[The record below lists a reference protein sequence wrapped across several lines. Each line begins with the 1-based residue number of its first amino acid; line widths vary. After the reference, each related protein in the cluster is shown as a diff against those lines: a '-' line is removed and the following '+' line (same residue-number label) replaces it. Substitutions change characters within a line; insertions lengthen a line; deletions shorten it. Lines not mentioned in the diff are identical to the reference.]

1 MFEVYI
7 IFMLGNKFEKKV
19 FNVDLKVLIVSFVLT
34 CMSIGMLFHSLVP
47 FTWNVLPPSGS
58 GRGIPN

>member
-34 CMSIGMLFHSLVP
+34 CMSIGMLFHQCCSTV
-47 FTWNVLPPSGS
+47 
-58 GRGIPN
+58 